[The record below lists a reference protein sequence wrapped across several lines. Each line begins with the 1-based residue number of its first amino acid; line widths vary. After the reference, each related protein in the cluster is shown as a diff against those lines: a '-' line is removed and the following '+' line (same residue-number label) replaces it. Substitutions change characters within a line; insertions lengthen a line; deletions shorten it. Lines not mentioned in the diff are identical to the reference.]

1 MLVWP
6 ATRVPCGQ
14 TLPGVREQTSSAAG
28 PARMCECAC
37 VCVSERASAG
47 WGGPTASHFPHCTE
61 EGEGERDWRR
71 TAPPRSPKA
80 TGPPIPGQSPKYR
93 NRGNGQR
100 WNMDEGIPHLQERQL
115 LEHRDFI
122 GLDYSSLYMCKP
134 KRSMKRDDSKDTYKL
149 PHRLIE
155 KKRRDR
161 INECIAQLKDL
172 LPEHLKLTTLG
183 HLEKAVVLELTLKHL
198 KALTALTEQ
207 QHQKIIAL
215 QNGERSLKSP
225 IQADLDAFHSGF
237 QTCAKEVLQ
246 YLSRFESWTPR
257 EPRCAQLINH
267 LHAVA
272 TQFLPTPPPLLTP
285 QVPLGKGTGTPPGAG
300 AAAGPCLE
308 RVGQKLEPL
317 AHCVPVI
324 QRTQPGAEL
333 AAENDTDTDS
343 GYGGEAEARP
353 DRERAKGSGP
363 SRVTIKQEPPGEDSP
378 APKRM
383 KLDARGGG
391 GLGGG
396 AAAAAAALLGP
407 DPAAA
412 AAAALLR
419 PDAALLSSLVAFGGG
434 GGAPFAQPAPAA
446 APFCLPFYFLSP
458 SAAAAY
464 VQPFLDKSG
473 LEKYLYPAATTP
485 FPLLYPGIPAAAAAA
500 AAAAAFPCLSS
511 VLSPPPEKAG
521 AAAATLLPH
530 EGAPQPQHPHGR
542 AHLPFAA
549 PREPGNPGSSAQED
563 PAQPAK
569 ESP

>member
-1 MLVWP
+1 
-6 ATRVPCGQ
+6 
-14 TLPGVREQTSSAAG
+14 
-28 PARMCECAC
+28 
-37 VCVSERASAG
+37 
-47 WGGPTASHFPHCTE
+47 
-61 EGEGERDWRR
+61 
-71 TAPPRSPKA
+71 
-80 TGPPIPGQSPKYR
+80 
-93 NRGNGQR
+93 
-100 WNMDEGIPHLQERQL
+100 MDEGIPHLQERQL

-225 IQADLDAFHSGF
+225 IQSDLDAFHSGF

-246 YLSRFESWTPR
+246 YLARFESWTPR
-257 EPRCAQLINH
+257 EPRCVQLINH

-272 TQFLPTPPPLLTP
+272 TQFLPTPQLLTQ
-285 QVPLGKGTGTPPGAG
+285 QVPLSKGTGAPTTAPAG
-300 AAAGPCLE
+300 SVAAACLE
-308 RVGQKLEPL
+308 RAGQKLEPL

-324 QRTQPGAEL
+324 QRTQPSAEL

-353 DRERAKGSGP
+353 DREKGKGAGA

-383 KLDARGGG
+383 KLQPPQPPQPPSPACPQCCRP
-391 GLGGG
+391 LRKRQRPPPPRPSCRTRWRPPERCTPRIRT
-396 AAAAAAALLGP
+396 AAP
-407 DPAAA
+407 TCP
-412 AAAALLR
+412 
-419 PDAALLSSLVAFGGG
+419 S
-434 GGAPFAQPAPAA
+434 PAPVSPGTQR
-446 APFCLPFYFLSP
+446 APLRKITRSQERKAPDS
-458 SAAAAY
+458 SR
-464 VQPFLDKSG
+464 PFLRKDQSSR
-473 LEKYLYPAATTP
+473 
-485 FPLLYPGIPAAAAAA
+485 GIII
-500 AAAAAFPCLSS
+500 LIS
-511 VLSPPPEKAG
+511 
-521 AAAATLLPH
+521 
-530 EGAPQPQHPHGR
+530 
-542 AHLPFAA
+542 
-549 PREPGNPGSSAQED
+549 
-563 PAQPAK
+563 
-569 ESP
+569 

>member
-1 MLVWP
+1 
-6 ATRVPCGQ
+6 
-14 TLPGVREQTSSAAG
+14 
-28 PARMCECAC
+28 
-37 VCVSERASAG
+37 
-47 WGGPTASHFPHCTE
+47 
-61 EGEGERDWRR
+61 
-71 TAPPRSPKA
+71 
-80 TGPPIPGQSPKYR
+80 
-93 NRGNGQR
+93 
-100 WNMDEGIPHLQERQL
+100 MDEGIPHLQERQL

-225 IQADLDAFHSGF
+225 IQSDLDAFHSGF

-246 YLSRFESWTPR
+246 YLARFESWTPR
-257 EPRCAQLINH
+257 EPRCVQLINH

-272 TQFLPTPPPLLTP
+272 TQFLPTPQLLTQ
-285 QVPLGKGTGTPPGAG
+285 QVPLSKGGG
-300 AAAGPCLE
+300 AASAVAPVGSLE
-308 RVGQKLEPL
+308 RAGQKLEPL

-333 AAENDTDTDS
+333 AAEHDTDTDS

-353 DRERAKGSGP
+353 EREQGRGAGA
-363 SRVTIKQEPPGEDSP
+363 SRVTVKQEPPGEDSP

-391 GLGGG
+391 P
-396 AAAAAAALLGP
+396 AATALLGP
-407 DPAAA
+407 DP
-412 AAAALLR
+412 AALLR
-419 PDAALLSSLVAFGGG
+419 PDAALLGSLV
-434 GGAPFAQPAPAA
+434 APFAQPAAAA

-473 LEKYLYPAATTP
+473 LEKYLYPAAAAAP
-485 FPLLYPGIPAAAAAA
+485 FPLLYPGIPAPAAAA

-521 AAAATLLPH
+521 AAATLLPH
-530 EGAPQPQHPHGR
+530 EAAPPGPLHPAPAHGR
-542 AHLPFAA
+542 THLPFGG
-549 PREPGNPGSSAQED
+549 PREPGNPESSAQED
-563 PAQPAK
+563 ASQPGKDA
-569 ESP
+569 P